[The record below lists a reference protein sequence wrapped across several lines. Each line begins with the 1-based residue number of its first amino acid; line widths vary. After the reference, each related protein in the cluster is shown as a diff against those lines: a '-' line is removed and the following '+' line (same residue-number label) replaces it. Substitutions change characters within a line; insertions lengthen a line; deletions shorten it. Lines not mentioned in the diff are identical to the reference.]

1 MRICLDLDG
10 VICALRRPGQSY
22 ADLDPMPG
30 AIDAIKRLRADGHV
44 VIIQTARH
52 MKTCDGNV
60 GMVLAKQG
68 AVTLE
73 WLSRH
78 GVEFDEIY
86 FGKPWA
92 DVYLDDNAVRF
103 TGWEG
108 LELDTVVSAEMALG
122 LSAHPDGPA
131 DL

>member
-10 VICALRRPGQSY
+10 VICALRRPDQSY

-30 AIDAIKRLRADGHV
+30 AIQAIKRLRADGHV

-108 LELDTVVSAEMALG
+108 LELGTVVSAEMTLG
-122 LSAHPDGPA
+122 LSAYPDGPA

>member
-1 MRICLDLDG
+1 VRICLDLDG
-10 VICALRRPGQSY
+10 VICALRRPDQSY

-30 AIDAIKRLRADGHV
+30 AIQAIKRLRADGHV

-108 LELDTVVSAEMALG
+108 LELGTVVSAEMTLG
-122 LSAHPDGPA
+122 LSAYPDGPA

>member
-1 MRICLDLDG
+1 
-10 VICALRRPGQSY
+10 
-22 ADLDPMPG
+22 MPG
-30 AIDAIKRLRADGHV
+30 AIQAIKRLRADGHV

-108 LELDTVVSAEMALG
+108 LELGTVVSAEMTLG
-122 LSAHPDGPA
+122 LSAYPDGPA